1 MIQSLQVTMTV
12 KSKATMELEI
22 IPIQILVSF
31 LVLATVSSS
40 SGLWIIN
47 LSMELSKMSIIVAVE
62 QFIIMMMTWRYSICM
77 MKNGIL

>member
-47 LSMELSKMSIIVAVE
+47 LSMELSKMSIIMAVE